1 MASMMS
7 ASTEDAADHSLPS
20 FTNFSSDL
28 DPTSWE
34 YYERGDRSTD
44 VIASQQ
50 ASNYTRPW
58 EMDSKDKGF
67 EPFSKLPSFQSQFHS
82 YSDPPLVPEPSLPQ
96 PVPVPVSPSSASPGN
111 GSLTQLTPINP
122 LQTGLTTLP
131 SPSFHTLTAVNTRTY
146 PLVPAPIQA
155 RDIPTIQ
162 QQYLDERHIQLYQPI
177 ATFPGQNV
185 VTVLKNEPANFD
197 LKNGLHHSNFQNPL
211 LDNGFDGSKAGSVAK
226 DTASPTRCDV
236 RKKERRKIRASS
248 LESSA
253 ESESS
258 AMELGDVN
266 SGQVAAVSS
275 TASFKS
281 PMGSMGMADGGEDTG
296 EKQTK
301 KKRKRCGEC
310 IGCQRKDNCGD
321 CAPCRNDKSHQICKQ
336 RRCEKLTDK
345 KLIYGADGT
354 LIRGESRRGRGKG
367 RGGGV
372 NRSSVRGRKALKFGT
387 VISPRPQPP
396 TSSISPA
403 PAAVPQPSPN
413 TTTASTTNQLVVVS
427 GGSGGGV
434 VNPPVVAQA
443 QHNQQNQQSQQQAVS
458 AGGTTVQTMK
468 DQPQQP
474 MAPMAFYPT
483 WQADPSQGWQNQFIQ
498 QIPQNSPAITPL
510 NTIEF
515 QPQSYTYQPNGYVQ
529 TGIGFDPS
537 YGRTYATPV
546 QRYEFQ
552 ANQIAP
558 INQVSLQSVS
568 FAPSV
573 TYAGQV
579 STGPSPVLLASPHP
593 TQNTVDATKASGN
606 ELPGYPRVNS
616 VPPRS
621 LNCNGYSGDFGGNSS
636 QNSQSAGQ
644 MQHFGQQSSTAMHPP
659 QVPQSPNRN
668 TVQMQMPHNSPSAQ
682 VPQSPNHHLGYSQHP
697 GMSPM
702 QQSPNQSNGNS
713 HSLSNISPNHMN
725 QSQQQSEWGGWSSP
739 ANPPGNDMFNQSDR
753 VNLNTRLKTM
763 ILSKGDAKDGS
774 QAGMQPPGAGASGAN
789 GGQQTS
795 SQTGH
800 FLSYSHHLREGVS
813 LTDGNRCPT
822 TEPVGGGGETCW
834 KTPKTE
840 NFQRQDAVLAAPY
853 GPSSIEKSLG
863 DPGGGGG
870 GTEDPLKVTPKV
882 AVARKKEEKPRKDF
896 NYPNYSDLSYPQ
908 IRGENTFYSPSM
920 FDGTHGA
927 FHQPGSSLRAPAA
940 KERQSIKQEPT
951 DTYQNP
957 QHQVKLEGYER
968 NYQNF
973 IKYADYCDVQQKQPP
988 QEYPGYSQPY
998 YTPDPLFPAS
1008 SYPNYPTYTPQN
1020 PPEFPPM
1027 TFPGPTT
1034 ETEKPELPAQTN
1046 FEKEIPAHT
1055 YHIPT
1060 RTHIDSHPHCSPE
1073 NMDTQKLAGYPFLG
1087 EGGPAAIKDPSG
1099 FSCCRKGS
1107 TAVPTSEHL
1116 KDGSCIGLQTKDE
1129 ILLEGEE
1136 KEEEAP
1142 AVVKEEA
1149 PSTPVDRTEKNT
1161 KPEVPDCDC
1170 FPSDKTP
1177 PEPGSYYTHLGAAA
1191 TLSDL
1196 RSDMEARIGVSG
1208 RQLRI
1213 EKIIYTGKE
1222 GKTSQGCPLA
1232 KWIIRRADPEEK
1244 ILCVVKRRQG
1254 HRCQAS
1260 FIVVC
1265 IVAWDGIPT
1274 HEADSVYKMLI
1285 HKLNKF
1291 GLPTTR
1297 RCATNEN
1304 RTCACQGLDP
1314 ESCGASY
1321 SFGCSWS
1328 MYYNGCKYA
1337 RSKTVR
1343 KFRLSVKTEEAEIEE
1358 RMNILATMLG
1368 PLYVTATPK
1377 AFENQCKYER
1387 EAPDCRLGLKPGKP
1401 FSGVTACMDFC
1412 AHAHRDLHNMQDGCT
1427 VQVALLKQRPPGVP
1441 PSTADDEQLHV
1452 LPLYVMDTT
1461 DEFGSADG
1469 QKDKHKSG
1477 AVQVLEKF
1485 PCEVRIRS
1493 TPLQPCRRHGK
1504 KRNGK
1509 DVGAEELP
1517 DPPPPP
1523 ITGGGGGSTPS
1534 KKDNAKMAKGKG
1546 AVEKGGNGKP
1556 PPPSSCQSPRSSTPG
1571 TPGGSTAATGTSAFS
1586 APVNTMMNSNS
1597 SLLNMASMID
1607 NFTDAQLQSNQISST
1622 VLDSPYSYDYNT
1634 GSYIDSRN
1642 YYGQWPD
1649 YGAYND
1655 RTEQVKS
1662 RGSEENPDSTTLPSS
1677 GSSAFSPSVPVETK
1691 VPTCAMED
1699 YKDTGFVKPKAPEYP
1714 PTYGYPHHP
1723 NTYSMYP
1730 PYSPYDHYQN
1740 MDYYG
1745 NEKLRY
1751 NFGYPQT
1758 PYHHPYNMYPN
1769 AAPAPPPP
1777 APPSAPNW
1785 CMYPPQASTALAPPP
1800 MMMPPKAE
1808 IVPKPE
1814 PIGEVAE
1821 INDNLECFQDSQMG
1835 GVAIALGHGSVLF
1848 ECAKHEMHATT
1859 ALRRPNRL
1867 NPTRITLIFYQHR
1880 NLNRPK
1886 HGTEEWEEK
1895 MRVKKQNAAEEARAA
1910 AAAESGGA
1918 SVKQE
1923 PRDQTKGP
1931 SADKASKT
1939 PEIA

>member
-1 MASMMS
+1 
-7 ASTEDAADHSLPS
+7 
-20 FTNFSSDL
+20 
-28 DPTSWE
+28 
-34 YYERGDRSTD
+34 
-44 VIASQQ
+44 
-50 ASNYTRPW
+50 
-58 EMDSKDKGF
+58 
-67 EPFSKLPSFQSQFHS
+67 
-82 YSDPPLVPEPSLPQ
+82 
-96 PVPVPVSPSSASPGN
+96 
-111 GSLTQLTPINP
+111 
-122 LQTGLTTLP
+122 
-131 SPSFHTLTAVNTRTY
+131 
-146 PLVPAPIQA
+146 
-155 RDIPTIQ
+155 
-162 QQYLDERHIQLYQPI
+162 
-177 ATFPGQNV
+177 
-185 VTVLKNEPANFD
+185 
-197 LKNGLHHSNFQNPL
+197 
-211 LDNGFDGSKAGSVAK
+211 
-226 DTASPTRCDV
+226 
-236 RKKERRKIRASS
+236 
-248 LESSA
+248 
-253 ESESS
+253 
-258 AMELGDVN
+258 
-266 SGQVAAVSS
+266 
-275 TASFKS
+275 
-281 PMGSMGMADGGEDTG
+281 
-296 EKQTK
+296 
-301 KKRKRCGEC
+301 
-310 IGCQRKDNCGD
+310 
-321 CAPCRNDKSHQICKQ
+321 
-336 RRCEKLTDK
+336 
-345 KLIYGADGT
+345 
-354 LIRGESRRGRGKG
+354 
-367 RGGGV
+367 
-372 NRSSVRGRKALKFGT
+372 
-387 VISPRPQPP
+387 
-396 TSSISPA
+396 
-403 PAAVPQPSPN
+403 
-413 TTTASTTNQLVVVS
+413 
-427 GGSGGGV
+427 
-434 VNPPVVAQA
+434 
-443 QHNQQNQQSQQQAVS
+443 
-458 AGGTTVQTMK
+458 MK

-552 ANQIAP
+552 TNQITP

-579 STGPSPVLLASPHP
+579 SAGPSPVLLASPHP
-593 TQNTVDATKASGN
+593 SQNALDGGKTSGN

-621 LNCNGYSGDFGGNSS
+621 LNCNGYSGDFGGNPSSS
-636 QNSQSAGQ
+636 QQSSQSTGQ
-644 MQHFGQQSSTAMHPP
+644 MQQQQHFGQQSSSTSTAMHPP

-668 TVQMQMPHNSPSAQ
+668 SVQMQMSHSSPSAQ
-682 VPQSPNHHLGYSQHP
+682 VPQSPNHHMGYSPHP

-702 QQSPNQSNGNS
+702 QQSPNHSNGNS
-713 HSLSNISPNHMN
+713 MSTMSPTHMN
-725 QSQQQSEWGGWSSP
+725 QQQQSGDWGWSSSS
-739 ANPPGNDMFNQSDR
+739 NPSGGDMFNQSDR

-763 ILSKGDAKDGS
+763 ILSKGDAKD
-774 QAGMQPPGAGASGAN
+774 QNAMPPPGNGPNAGAN

-795 SQTGH
+795 NQTGH
-800 FLSYSHHLREGVS
+800 FLSYSHHLRDGVS
-813 LTDGNRCPT
+813 ATDANRCPPIA
-822 TEPVGGGGETCW
+822 EPVGGGGDSSW
-834 KTPKTE
+834 KAPKTE
-840 NFQRQDAVLAAPY
+840 DFQRQDAAMTGAFTTPLPA
-853 GPSSIEKSLG
+853 EKSVS
-863 DPGGGGG
+863 DPGGGSS
-870 GTEDPLKVTPKV
+870 DPLKVTSK
-882 AVARKKEEKPRKDF
+882 ARKKEEKPRKDYI
-896 NYPNYSDLSYPQ
+896 YPSYDYSM
-908 IRGENTFYSPSM
+908 RTGEYYSPSM

-927 FHQPGSSLRAPAA
+927 FHQPNNSKARNEKA
-940 KERQSIKQEPT
+940 IKQEPPEA
-951 DTYQNP
+951 YHNP
-957 QHQVKLEGYER
+957 GTQVKLEGYEK

-973 IKYADYCDVQQKQPP
+973 IKYADYCDVQQKQPS
-988 QEYPGYSQPY
+988 QEYPTYTQPY
-998 YTPDPLFPAS
+998 YNPDALFPTPT
-1008 SYPNYPTYTPQN
+1008 YPNYPSFTHQSS
-1020 PPEFPPM
+1020 EFGLG
-1027 TFPGPTT
+1027 FPGPVSDADKG
-1034 ETEKPELPAQTN
+1034 EISAQTN

-1060 RTHIDSHPHCSPE
+1060 RTHIDSHPHCSPDV
-1073 NMDTQKLAGYPFLG
+1073 DTQKMAGYPFLG
-1087 EGGPAAIKDPSG
+1087 EGGPVAIKDPSG
-1099 FSCCRKGS
+1099 YSCCRKGS
-1107 TAVPTSEHL
+1107 TTVPTSEHL

-1129 ILLEGEE
+1129 ILLESEE
-1136 KEEEAP
+1136 KDEEP
-1142 AVVKEEA
+1142 PVVVKEE
-1149 PSTPVDRTEKNT
+1149 PPPTPVDRTEKNT

-1196 RSDMEARIGVSG
+1196 RNDMEARIGVSG

-1222 GKTSQGCPLA
+1222 GKTGQGCPLA
-1232 KWIIRRADPEEK
+1232 KWILRRADPEEK

-1314 ESCGASY
+1314 ETCGASY

-1377 AFENQCKYER
+1377 AFENQCKYEK

-1427 VQVALLKQRPPGVP
+1427 VQVALLKQRPPGMP
-1441 PSTADDEQLHV
+1441 PSSVDDEQLHV

-1461 DEFGSADG
+1461 DEYGSADG
-1469 QKDKHKSG
+1469 QKDKNKSG

-1509 DVGAEELP
+1509 DSDEVPE
-1517 DPPPPP
+1517 PPPPP
-1523 ITGGGGGSTPS
+1523 ITHTSPAKKDSGKGNKSKGAIEKTPS
-1534 KKDNAKMAKGKG
+1534 GK
-1546 AVEKGGNGKP
+1546 NP
-1556 PPPSSCQSPRSSTPG
+1556 PPPASSHSPRSSTPVNA
-1571 TPGGSTAATGTSAFS
+1571 GSTASNSAFT
-1586 APVNTMMNSNS
+1586 APVNQMMNSNS

-1607 NFTDAQLQSNQISST
+1607 TFTDAQLQSNQISST

-1649 YGAYND
+1649 YAYSD

-1662 RGSEENPDSTTLPSS
+1662 RGSEENPDSTTLPST
-1677 GSSAFSPSVPVETK
+1677 GSSAFSPSVPVEPK
-1691 VPTCAMED
+1691 VPTCGMEEF
-1699 YKDTGFVKPKAPEYP
+1699 KESGFVKPKAPEYP
-1714 PTYGYPHHP
+1714 SYGYPHHP

-1730 PYSPYDHYQN
+1730 SYSPYDHYQN

-1758 PYHHPYNMYPN
+1758 PYHHPYNMYPT
-1769 AAPAPPPP
+1769 AAPPPP
-1777 APPSAPNW
+1777 APAPPTGPNW
-1785 CMYPPQASTALAPPP
+1785 CMYPPQTSSGLVPPP

-1895 MRVKKQNAAEEARAA
+1895 MRLKKQNAADEARGGG
-1910 AAAESGGA
+1910 SGGGGA
-1918 SVKQE
+1918 GSDGGANIKQE
-1923 PRDQTKGP
+1923 PRENQGKSEQGESEGKSRKGGKSKLTMRAP
-1931 SADKASKT
+1931 TLTTTSWTTQFPMHPCVVTGPYQEASASPLGAT
-1939 PEIA
+1939 AATT

>member
-1 MASMMS
+1 
-7 ASTEDAADHSLPS
+7 
-20 FTNFSSDL
+20 
-28 DPTSWE
+28 
-34 YYERGDRSTD
+34 
-44 VIASQQ
+44 
-50 ASNYTRPW
+50 
-58 EMDSKDKGF
+58 
-67 EPFSKLPSFQSQFHS
+67 
-82 YSDPPLVPEPSLPQ
+82 
-96 PVPVPVSPSSASPGN
+96 
-111 GSLTQLTPINP
+111 
-122 LQTGLTTLP
+122 
-131 SPSFHTLTAVNTRTY
+131 
-146 PLVPAPIQA
+146 
-155 RDIPTIQ
+155 
-162 QQYLDERHIQLYQPI
+162 
-177 ATFPGQNV
+177 
-185 VTVLKNEPANFD
+185 
-197 LKNGLHHSNFQNPL
+197 
-211 LDNGFDGSKAGSVAK
+211 
-226 DTASPTRCDV
+226 
-236 RKKERRKIRASS
+236 
-248 LESSA
+248 
-253 ESESS
+253 
-258 AMELGDVN
+258 
-266 SGQVAAVSS
+266 
-275 TASFKS
+275 
-281 PMGSMGMADGGEDTG
+281 
-296 EKQTK
+296 
-301 KKRKRCGEC
+301 
-310 IGCQRKDNCGD
+310 
-321 CAPCRNDKSHQICKQ
+321 
-336 RRCEKLTDK
+336 
-345 KLIYGADGT
+345 
-354 LIRGESRRGRGKG
+354 
-367 RGGGV
+367 
-372 NRSSVRGRKALKFGT
+372 
-387 VISPRPQPP
+387 
-396 TSSISPA
+396 
-403 PAAVPQPSPN
+403 
-413 TTTASTTNQLVVVS
+413 
-427 GGSGGGV
+427 
-434 VNPPVVAQA
+434 
-443 QHNQQNQQSQQQAVS
+443 
-458 AGGTTVQTMK
+458 MK

-579 STGPSPVLLASPHP
+579 SAGPSPVLLASPHP
-593 TQNTVDATKASGN
+593 TQNTVAKDVSGN

-621 LNCNGYSGDFGGNSS
+621 LNCNGYSGDFSGSTSGAQSS
-636 QNSQSAGQ
+636 QAGQ
-644 MQHFGQQSSTAMHPP
+644 MHFSQQGSSSMHPP
-659 QVPQSPNRN
+659 QVPQSPNRGA
-668 TVQMQMPHNSPSAQ
+668 QMQMPHNSPSGA

-697 GMSPM
+697 GMSPAM

-713 HSLSNISPNHMN
+713 MSTMSPQH
-725 QSQQQSEWGGWSSP
+725 SEWGWSSP
-739 ANPPGNDMFNQSDR
+739 ANPPGSDMFNQSDR

-763 ILSKGDAKDGS
+763 ILSKGDAKEGGQMPQGGS
-774 QAGMQPPGAGASGAN
+774 SAGAN
-789 GGQQTS
+789 GGQS

-800 FLSYSHHLREGVS
+800 FLSYSHHLRDGVS
-813 LTDGNRCPT
+813 LTDDNRCPPA
-822 TEPVGGGGETCW
+822 EPVGGGGETGW
-834 KTPKTE
+834 KAPKVE
-840 NFQRQDAVLAAPY
+840 DFQRQDALLAAPF
-853 GPSSIEKSLG
+853 GPHSAEKSLG
-863 DPGGGGG
+863 DPA
-870 GTEDPLKVTPKV
+870 EDALKMPKV
-882 AVARKKEEKPRKDF
+882 ASRKKEEKTRKDF
-896 NYPNYSDLSYPQ
+896 NYPNYGDLSYT
-908 IRGENTFYSPSM
+908 NTFYPPS

-927 FHQPGSSLRAPAA
+927 FHQPGASARI
-940 KERQSIKQEPT
+940 KEKPPSIKQEPT
-951 DTYQNP
+951 ETLQNP
-957 QHQVKLEGYER
+957 AAQVKLEGYER

-973 IKYADYCDVQQKQPP
+973 IKYADYCDQKQPV
-988 QEYPGYSQPY
+988 QEFPSYTQPY
-998 YTPDPLFPAS
+998 YSSDPLFPTPT
-1008 SYPNYPTYTPQN
+1008 YPNYPTYTPQN
-1020 PPEFPPM
+1020 TTDFSVAGFSGPPGESA
-1027 TFPGPTT
+1027 
-1034 ETEKPELPAQTN
+1034 KSELPCQTN

-1060 RTHIDSHPHCSPE
+1060 RTHLDAHPHCSPE
-1073 NMDTQKLAGYPFLG
+1073 NVDMKKLAGYPFLG

-1116 KDGSCIGLQTKDE
+1116 KDGSCVGLQTKDE
-1129 ILLEGEE
+1129 IILEGEE

-1142 AVVKEEA
+1142 PVVKEEE
-1149 PSTPVDRTEKNT
+1149 PPPPVDRTEKNT

-1314 ESCGASY
+1314 ETCGASY

-1368 PLYVTATPK
+1368 PLYVMTTPK

-1387 EAPDCRLGLKPGKP
+1387 EAPDCRLGLKQGKP

-1441 PSTADDEQLHV
+1441 PSSADDEQLHV

-1469 QKDKHKSG
+1469 QKDKNKSG

-1509 DVGAEELP
+1509 DVGPEEVP

-1523 ITGGGGGSTPS
+1523 VNQGPT
-1534 KKDNAKMAKGKG
+1534 KKESGKVTKGKG
-1546 AVEKGGNGKP
+1546 AGEKGNSGKNAQP
-1556 PPPSSCQSPRSSTPG
+1556 PASCQSPRSSTPG
-1571 TPGGSTAATGTSAFS
+1571 NVGVSTPQSGSSAFS
-1586 APVNTMMNSNS
+1586 APVNSMMNSNS

-1642 YYGQWPD
+1642 YYGQWPE
-1649 YGAYND
+1649 YGGYSD
-1655 RTEQVKS
+1655 RSEQVKS

-1677 GSSAFSPSVPVETK
+1677 GSSAFSPSVPAEPK
-1691 VPTCAMED
+1691 APTCAMEE
-1699 YKDTGFVKPKAPEYP
+1699 YKETGFVKPKAPDYP
-1714 PTYGYPHHP
+1714 PSYGYPHP

-1740 MDYYG
+1740 IDYYG

-1758 PYHHPYNMYPN
+1758 PYHHYNMYPN
-1769 AAPAPPPP
+1769 PAPPPP
-1777 APPSAPNW
+1777 PAAPPSAPNW
-1785 CMYPPQASTALAPPP
+1785 CMYPPQTSSLAPPP

-1895 MRVKKQNAAEEARAA
+1895 MRQKKQNAAEEAR
-1910 AAAESGGA
+1910 GGA
-1918 SVKQE
+1918 APEGGVGGVVKQE
-1923 PRDQTKGP
+1923 PREHQGKGEQPEEAKGGRKGSKSKMAMRAPTLTTTSWTTQFPMHPCVVTGPYQEPGAP
-1931 SADKASKT
+1931 SPVAGAAAT
-1939 PEIA
+1939 T